1 MSRPPD
7 ETQQKSG
14 PSQADKLQSYDKIRE
29 CFEQVL
35 AASPADETE
44 LVWLERRHG
53 GAAYGEGAASG
64 FFENPR
70 LSVLV
75 RVVERRRVGWYRT
88 DTADPILLESGVRQA
103 LSIAKIHQPIVSEGP
118 LLPTDREPIRQS
130 PKVYDREICGLDPD
144 ILTARLA
151 ELCKADEQA
160 QVRWSEMRVA
170 VYNSHGLRR
179 QATAT
184 SVGLEASTGRRP
196 GAGWAASAARTLR
209 QVDAQEILERA
220 RRVAAPGGATG
231 TVPTSPVPVLLSP
244 EATIELLDAL
254 NAHAFSGR
262 AFLEGTSFLSNH
274 RNVQVFDRT
283 VHLRDDGTNL
293 SGLPFPFDFEGSP
306 KRPFDLIVEG
316 TPSTPA
322 LGQAQGVAAGLE
334 PTAQAIGGQDALF
347 GNLFLLPGGMSE
359 ADLLG
364 AADGG
369 LRIGHLE
376 HVECYEPLQLRI
388 RAVARGV
395 RRIEN
400 GELGEALPD
409 CLWETSLLR
418 ALARLRG
425 IGTQPISRVVSTT
438 PFGAITAPPIV
449 LEEGDGLSPLAADR
463 R

>member
-1 MSRPPD
+1 MSRRPGDESSPSNPPPA
-7 ETQQKSG
+7 G
-14 PSQADKLQSYDKIRE
+14 KLQSFDRIRE

-35 AASPADETE
+35 AASTADETE
-44 LVWLERRHG
+44 LVWLERRYG
-53 GAAYGEGAASG
+53 GAAHGDGAPPG
-64 FFENPR
+64 FFESPR

-75 RVVERRRVGWYRT
+75 RVVERGRVGWYRT
-88 DTADPILLESGVRQA
+88 DTADAILLESGIRQA
-103 LSIAKIHQPIVSEGP
+103 LSIAKMHDPIGSKKP
-118 LLPTDREPIRQS
+118 LLPTDRERLRLP
-130 PKVYDREICGLDPD
+130 PKIYDREIGGLDPA
-144 ILTARLA
+144 ILAARLA
-151 ELCKADEQA
+151 ELCENEEGAVA
-160 QVRWSEMRVA
+160 SWSEMRLA
-170 VYNSHGLRR
+170 VYNNHGLRR
-179 QATAT
+179 QATTT
-184 SVGLEASTGRRP
+184 SVGLEVSTSRRP
-196 GAGWAASAARTLR
+196 GAGWAASAARTLH
-209 QVDAQEILERA
+209 QVDGQEILGRA
-220 RRVAAPGGATG
+220 RRTAAPEGAIG
-231 TVPTSPVPVLLSP
+231 ALPTMPVPVLLSP
-244 EATIELLDAL
+244 EAAIELLDAL

-322 LGQAQGVAAGLE
+322 LDQAQGAMAGLE

-369 LRIGHLE
+369 LRIARLE
-376 HVECYEPLQLRI
+376 HVECYEPRQLRI

-425 IGTQPISRVVSTT
+425 IGTQPVSRIVSTT
-438 PFGAITAPPIV
+438 PFGAITAPAIV
-449 LEEGDGLSPLAADR
+449 LEEGDGLSLLNG
-463 R
+463 